1 MVLDLTH
8 IMSCVSKTL
17 ASLASVEAST
27 AAASPAASV
36 TAAATVAAAVAAKPP
51 HHHL

>member
-17 ASLASVEAST
+17 VSLASAAVST

-36 TAAATVAAAVAAKPP
+36 TAAVTAAAVAAKPP